1 MAVAPLM
8 TIDVTRVPLPPV
20 QFPVAPDGGNG
31 QQAAAPAAA
40 APQQNT
46 DNILETGNALHLIN
60 YIQNFPN
67 ATNQDK
73 MFAFFQAYS
82 QILAKGGLNSG
93 ICASHIKAKIL
104 DLAKEDKIAAQTV
117 INRVHFK
124 EDDRLTETIRKVDYL
139 TNGILGNHN
148 TLCNYTRRLFH
159 HMGESFF
166 NNRRFVV
173 NYAVLGAQL
182 IYTAGLVN
190 ALTSDPTDPENHK
203 KKLGWS
209 AVAQGA
215 FYAAVYPVL
224 HISYATFVAEEP

>member
-1 MAVAPLM
+1 MAAPVAVPPQPIVIP
-8 TIDVTRVPLPPV
+8 IDVTQVPVPP
-20 QFPVAPDGGNG
+20 P
-31 QQAAAPAAA
+31 AAPAGGNVLPAA
-40 APQQNT
+40 AQPNT
-46 DNILETGNALHLIN
+46 TNILETGNAFHLVH
-60 YIQNFPN
+60 YIQTFPN
-67 ATNQDK
+67 ANNQDQ
-73 MFAFFQAYS
+73 MFALFQAYS
-82 QILAKGGLNSG
+82 QVLAKGGLNSG
-93 ICASHIKAKIL
+93 ICASYIKANIISF
-104 DLAKEDKIAAQTV
+104 AKLNKIAAQTV
-117 INRVHFK
+117 INRDYLK
-124 EDDRLTETIRKVDYL
+124 EDDRLSDTLKKVDYL

-148 TLCNYTRRLFH
+148 ALCNYTRRFLH
-159 HMGESFF
+159 HFGESFF

-190 ALTSDPTDPENHK
+190 ALSSDPTDPEHQK